1 MKHIAVATVA
11 LSATTAFASV
21 LAPRATSL
29 PPVTVKGNA
38 FFAGNQRFYIRGVD
52 YQPGGSSDA
61 ADPLSDIKICS
72 RDIKEWAILRE
83 DLVRKLANSRK
94 TGSKS

>member
-1 MKHIAVATVA
+1 MKHIAVAAVA
-11 LSATTAFASV
+11 LSATTAVASV

-52 YQPGGSSDA
+52 YQPGGSSEA

-72 RDIKEWAILRE
+72 RDIKEWATSRE
-83 DLVRKLANSRK
+83 DLGRKIANSSNI
-94 TGSKS
+94 GSKS